1 MKYIITALLLMAFTG
16 CGSNDTK
23 KKEPTIASEHQQEVV
38 KESAPQNVERDKTPP
53 AIPQI

>member
-1 MKYIITALLLMAFTG
+1 MAFTG

>member
-1 MKYIITALLLMAFTG
+1 MAFTG
-16 CGSNDTK
+16 CGSNGTK
-23 KKEPTIASEHQQEVV
+23 KKEPIIASEHQQEVVQEDEHQQKVV